1 MDVNPYA
8 APQTDLVDAQAPREL
23 PDWSPALLNLLGW
36 LCLVSALGS
45 VVVLVFI
52 FLGDFIG
59 LQGAS
64 LVAEWLGL
72 ASGFFFACSNVLSRR
87 AQALSIEVKSVAM
100 FVGALVIS
108 GALLLTGWGSMQ
120 WPQSG
125 ASVLWLL
132 GIGVI
137 LMLVNRVVQF
147 GLHHTAANRA
157 IVILLSELVFAA
169 ISAWLLAGETMGAR
183 EWLGGAM
190 IAAASLLSTRLEAR
204 VEAAA

>member
-1 MDVNPYA
+1 MLWHPA
-8 APQTDLVDAQAPREL
+8 MGLPWPR
-23 PDWSPALLNLLGW
+23 NG
-36 LCLVSALGS
+36 
-45 VVVLVFI
+45 
-52 FLGDFIG
+52 
-59 LQGAS
+59 
-64 LVAEWLGL
+64 AEWLGL

-120 WPQSG
+120 WPRSG
-125 ASVLWLL
+125 AGVLWLL

-169 ISAWLLAGETMGAR
+169 ISAWLLAGETMGPR

-204 VEAAA
+204 VEAAV